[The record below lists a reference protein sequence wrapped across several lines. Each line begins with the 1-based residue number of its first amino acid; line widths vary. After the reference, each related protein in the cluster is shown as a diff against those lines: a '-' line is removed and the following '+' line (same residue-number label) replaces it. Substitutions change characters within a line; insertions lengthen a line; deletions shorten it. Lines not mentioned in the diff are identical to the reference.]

1 MKIIIKFAKVFLN
14 NFMKISPATK
24 GLIISVIAVLFAFG
38 VYFLFL
44 AKKNYYLVDNPT
56 GETYYF
62 RLNKGD
68 EKIIAAGQMLK
79 VNLNIGK
86 NGIQVFDGKKELL
99 YDSVFVVNKNRGLL
113 NIAHQDY
120 YINEQ
125 FYGYGLD
132 KDSLLS
138 ARKTTVID
146 GKKYVNAPKHFNKL
160 YTDEFYYNID
170 EDYDKIVKNVQKVES
185 RTKIFRKVDFL
196 NYYKEY
202 YKF

>member
-1 MKIIIKFAKVFLN
+1 MKKLSAPI
-14 NFMKISPATK
+14 K
-24 GLIISVIAVLFAFG
+24 GLIFSLLAMAFAFAM
-38 VYFLFL
+38 YFLFL
-44 AKKNYYLVDNPT
+44 AKPNYYLVDNPT
-56 GETYYF
+56 PETFYF
-62 RLNKGD
+62 
-68 EKIIAAGQMLK
+68 KINNSEQKILSAGQYLK
-79 VNLNIGK
+79 VNLNKGK
-86 NGIQVFDGKKELL
+86 NNIQVFNQNKQMI
-99 YDSVFVVNKNRGLL
+99 YDSAFTVDKVRGLL
-113 NIAHQDY
+113 NITHQDY

-160 YTDEFYYNID
+160 YTDEFYYNVD

>member
-68 EKIIAAGQMLK
+68 EKIIAAGQMLQ
-79 VNLNIGK
+79 VNLNKGK

-99 YDSVFVVNKNRGLL
+99 YDSAFVVNKNRGLL
-113 NIAHQDY
+113 NIAHHDY

>member
-62 RLNKGD
+62 ILNKGD

-79 VNLNIGK
+79 VNLNKGK